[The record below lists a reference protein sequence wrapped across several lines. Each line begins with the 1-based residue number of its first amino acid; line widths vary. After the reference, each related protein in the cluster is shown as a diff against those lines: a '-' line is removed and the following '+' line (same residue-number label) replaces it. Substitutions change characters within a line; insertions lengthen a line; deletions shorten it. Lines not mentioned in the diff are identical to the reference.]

1 MDFPGSAVDRNLPT
15 SAGDKGS
22 IPGSER
28 PHIPWDNWA
37 CAPWLLN
44 QRAIEP
50 MLHSGRIEVKSL
62 SSVQLFATLGL

>member
-1 MDFPGSAVDRNLPT
+1 MDFPGSTVDRNLPT
-15 SAGDKGS
+15 STGDTGS

-28 PHIPWDNWA
+28 PHIPWDSWA

-44 QRAIEP
+44 QHATEP
-50 MLHSGRIEVKSL
+50 MLHSGRSEVKSL